1 MFTVS
6 GRVINELVELTC
18 AINFSLLFRF
28 EARAQKKK
36 ERSKTAEAF
45 MVDGGKGEREKE
57 QLNNSV
63 ASNLPPNDYHNST
76 TFLLMFKKVYTPSSS
91 PLPPLSHPP
100 ISKVMK
106 YGNGFGPPD

>member
-36 ERSKTAEAF
+36 KRNSRSFHGGWREGKRKGKREATLKQQHCLQF
-45 MVDGGKGEREKE
+45 
-57 QLNNSV
+57 
-63 ASNLPPNDYHNST
+63 AS
-76 TFLLMFKKVYTPSSS
+76 K
-91 PLPPLSHPP
+91 
-100 ISKVMK
+100 
-106 YGNGFGPPD
+106 